1 MSGAPRGNERERDEP
16 LIPHPHR
23 LNPENTAYQAI
34 MDAHDHAVTSGEAG
48 YLDPGTG
55 LFVMTAATHLRRGR
69 CCKNGCRHCPYLGG
83 PDQPI

>member
-1 MSGAPRGNERERDEP
+1 MSSATTDRARENP
-16 LIPHPHR
+16 LVPHPTR
-23 LNPENTAYQAI
+23 LDSTNPHFAEI
-34 MDAHDHAVTSGEAG
+34 MDAHDAAVAGGDAG
-48 YLDPGTG
+48 YLDPVTG